1 MQRIR
6 IGAGAGYSGDRI
18 GPAIDLAKRGN
29 LDFLVFECLA
39 ERTITNAQLQL
50 HTNEGPGYDPFLEDR
65 MRAVLKI
72 CHENKVRIIT
82 NMGGAHPVA
91 AAQHISK
98 IAGSMGLSSIR
109 VAAIIGDDVLEICRA
124 KAPCLVATNDLETI
138 ELGDQVISAN
148 AYIGA
153 AEIAKALD
161 EGADVVVTGR
171 AADPALF
178 LGPLVHSFGWSMEDW
193 DKLGKGTAV
202 GHLLECAG
210 QICGGYYADPGKKD
224 VSGLENIGFPY
235 GDVSADGDVEISKL
249 SGTGGCITSATV
261 TEQLLYEI
269 HDPANYIQPDV
280 IADFSNIMVKELGT
294 DRVHICGATG
304 HAKTNS
310 LKVSVSYHDGFIGEG
325 QISYA
330 GPGAVARAKLAMG
343 IVKKRLEDALFRD
356 IRFDLIG
363 LNALHGNRLSIDS
376 EPYEVRLRVVAQS
389 NHRKEAD
396 RIGNEVET
404 LYTNGP
410 AGGGGAWK
418 STRQA
423 VSLTSALIN
432 EDLVSPSVI
441 FMEEKNL

>member
-50 HTNEGPGYDPFLEDR
+50 HTNAGPGYDPFLEDR
-65 MRAVLKI
+65 MRAVLQI

-82 NMGGAHPVA
+82 NMGGAHPIA

-98 IAGSMGLSSIR
+98 IANSMGLSSIR
-109 VAAIIGDDVLEICRA
+109 VAAIIGDNVLETCRA
-124 KAPCLVATNDLETI
+124 KAACLVATNDLEII

-249 SGTGGCITSATV
+249 PGTGGCITSATV

-280 IADFSNIMVKELGT
+280 IADFSNITVKQLGA
-294 DRVHICGATG
+294 DRVRVCGATG
-304 HAKTNS
+304 RAKTNS

-330 GPGAVARAKLAMG
+330 GPGAVARAQLAID
-343 IVKKRLEDALFRD
+343 IVKKRLEDAHFRD

-363 LNALHGNRLSIDS
+363 LNALHGNKLSMGS
-376 EPYEVRLRVVAQS
+376 EPYEVRVRVVAQS
-389 NHRKEAD
+389 GHRKEAD

-441 FMEEKNL
+441 FMEEKVS